1 MNTRFSS
8 LVPGLALASLLSLAP
23 LSAPAQNAP
32 MMKGEGMGG
41 APMMG
46 GEGMQGDHMQGGM
59 EHMQHMMGGE
69 GMPGGMEHMQGGRER
84 MQHMMAMM
92 HERLAHANARIEAL
106 KKELKI
112 SEAQTPVWD
121 KFAEALRSAT
131 TSMEQSMEGMEA
143 KMESGAMLSLPES
156 IEHHIKMATE
166 HLANLQAI
174 KSALDPLYATF
185 SDEQKKLADHTPIG
199 PMGLM

>member
-23 LSAPAQNAP
+23 LPAPAQNAP

-41 APMMG
+41 GPMMG
-46 GEGMQGDHMQGGM
+46 GEGMQGDHMQGG
-59 EHMQHMMGGE
+59 
-69 GMPGGMEHMQGGRER
+69 RER

-92 HERLAHANARIEAL
+92 RERVAHANERIEAL

-121 KFAEALRSAT
+121 KFAEALRSAA

-143 KMESGAMLSLPES
+143 KMKSGGMLSLPES
-156 IEHHIKMATE
+156 IEHHIKTATE